1 MSQKKLAII
10 CFCLLT
16 VTGKLDEIYFY
27 LNTGHTMKLAESLN
41 SIVRALIFQA
51 FPIYLID
58 LPLVNFRIHFAQTT
72 MVNDRDN
79 VDEFEVYKDFLN
91 KNFRNFLHPKT
102 IFIIDEKPK
111 YWFQQKLENVVFK
124 IKNLL
129 K

>member
-58 LPLVNFRIHFAQTT
+58 
-72 MVNDRDN
+72 
-79 VDEFEVYKDFLN
+79 
-91 KNFRNFLHPKT
+91 
-102 IFIIDEKPK
+102 
-111 YWFQQKLENVVFK
+111 KLCKE
-124 IKNLL
+124 
-129 K
+129 